1 MNQQKDNDFI
11 AVNILPKD
19 IIDNTQQFQHE
30 TTQAISTLFNKM
42 DDILIKIQNLEKTY
56 VSINAELIAQN
67 IRMSE
72 SLLGKLPE
80 PEFEMPNNIKE
91 SNESNESK
99 EPKEKPLFYYEINNK
114 IIVYGPGTYDNR
126 PILKQHGEW
135 NSINKTWD
143 LTISMEQ
150 LLEKFP
156 NITEKQKS

>member
-1 MNQQKDNDFI
+1 MNELKDNNDFI
-11 AVNILPKD
+11 AVNIVPKE
-19 IIDNTQQFQHE
+19 IIENTQQFQNE
-30 TTQAISTLFNKM
+30 TTKSINTLFNKI
-42 DDILIKIQNLEKTY
+42 DDILNKIQHLEKIY
-56 VSINAELIAQN
+56 VSMNAELIAQN

-91 SNESNESK
+91 SNESK

-114 IIVYGPGTYDNR
+114 IVVHGPGTYDNR